1 MLSSVTVCP
10 FCRDP
15 YDDPCTFLL
24 ARLVVILGKE
34 AGSAESRVT
43 VLLPVER

>member
-24 ARLVVILGKE
+24 ALLVVLGKE